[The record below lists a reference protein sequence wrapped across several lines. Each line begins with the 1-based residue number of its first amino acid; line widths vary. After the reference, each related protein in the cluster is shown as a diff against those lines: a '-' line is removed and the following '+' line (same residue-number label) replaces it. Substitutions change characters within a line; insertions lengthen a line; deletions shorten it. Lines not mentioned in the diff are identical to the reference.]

1 VLRATVFTLLLAFA
15 LPALSATTVSWDG
28 GGDGETWS
36 DPLNWSAD
44 AIPGAADNV
53 VINVAGAE
61 NTILHTGSDTTIAS
75 LTCEEPLTISGGS
88 LTLTSGASSING
100 TLTLNS
106 GRSLVVNGAAASL
119 TVPGAATIDGA
130 HLQALAGGTLSIP
143 MATSLTGGRLT
154 LDGSGSSISLP
165 ALTSLDK
172 TRFFLSA
179 GATFTAPAGVTAYD
193 HSGGIGVNEKR
204 TIIAVTGAGSA
215 LDLSG
220 ISTFTASFSGLGGL
234 LMLIHAADGGAV
246 DLSGLTSLAGGG
258 SGVNGGGPLELRTTS
273 GGLVNLDALRTATGN
288 GAGIKLNWDT
298 TTVSLPALSS
308 ADRIHA
314 TLPPAAALSAP
325 VLTRLE
331 NGSITLPDTASA
343 TFSQLNELLNTTV
356 SLAGTAALN
365 APGMTSID
373 HSRIHLTAGASYALP
388 SGITN
393 YDSSGGV
400 GTNEKRTLFSADG
413 PGSSLNLS
421 PLQSIT
427 ANFSGLGGILM
438 LVAASN
444 DAAIDLS
451 GLTAVA
457 GGGSGANGGGPLEFR
472 STSGGQIKLP
482 NLQDATGSGAGVLI
496 NLEESSLSFAQLTS
510 ASALHFQVTPGGTL
524 SIDALTTLQSGSL
537 TLPDG
542 ASVNAGAM
550 TRFLNCNL
558 SLDGTAALS
567 AASLVSIDQSRF
579 ILTAGATYALPSGVT
594 SYDSSGN
601 MRTNEKRTLFSAD
614 GEGAKLDLSP
624 LQSITAAFNGLG
636 SLQQI
641 ITASDLGE
649 IDLSGIVS
657 IAGGGSGVNGGG
669 PLILRSQS
677 GGVIKATSLTTLAGS
692 GAGIHLDI
700 GGTLDL
706 GAASTALQSTL
717 LDVASGAQVLGGA
730 IQNTSGSTIQGSGVI
745 RASVLNEGS
754 MIPGGSPGKLDI
766 TGDYTQ
772 TSTGTL
778 TMEIGG
784 AAPGSGH
791 DQLTIQGAAILA
803 GQLNVSFLNAFE
815 PAATDFFA
823 LLSYASLSGTFS
835 SVTGAVTPGNLTLD
849 AAYGTQAFVLV
860 NEGAHAFFQPAG
872 TVGTFTFQILTI
884 PGFSYEIQ
892 YADSLP
898 AASWNLLTQL
908 SGTGAPQSV
917 SDPSPPN
924 GQRFYRAV
932 ITGAPAD

>member
-1 VLRATVFTLLLAFA
+1 
-15 LPALSATTVSWDG
+15 
-28 GGDGETWS
+28 
-36 DPLNWSAD
+36 
-44 AIPGAADNV
+44 
-53 VINVAGAE
+53 
-61 NTILHTGSDTTIAS
+61 
-75 LTCEEPLTISGGS
+75 
-88 LTLTSGASSING
+88 
-100 TLTLNS
+100 
-106 GRSLVVNGAAASL
+106 
-119 TVPGAATIDGA
+119 
-130 HLQALAGGTLSIP
+130 
-143 MATSLTGGRLT
+143 M
-154 LDGSGSSISLP
+154 
-165 ALTSLDK
+165 
-172 TRFFLSA
+172 
-179 GATFTAPAGVTAYD
+179 
-193 HSGGIGVNEKR
+193 
-204 TIIAVTGAGSA
+204 
-215 LDLSG
+215 
-220 ISTFTASFSGLGGL
+220 
-234 LMLIHAADGGAV
+234 
-246 DLSGLTSLAGGG
+246 
-258 SGVNGGGPLELRTTS
+258 
-273 GGLVNLDALRTATGN
+273 
-288 GAGIKLNWDT
+288 
-298 TTVSLPALSS
+298 
-308 ADRIHA
+308 
-314 TLPPAAALSAP
+314 
-325 VLTRLE
+325 
-331 NGSITLPDTASA
+331 
-343 TFSQLNELLNTTV
+343 
-356 SLAGTAALN
+356 
-365 APGMTSID
+365 
-373 HSRIHLTAGASYALP
+373 
-388 SGITN
+388 
-393 YDSSGGV
+393 
-400 GTNEKRTLFSADG
+400 
-413 PGSSLNLS
+413 
-421 PLQSIT
+421 
-427 ANFSGLGGILM
+427 
-438 LVAASN
+438 
-444 DAAIDLS
+444 
-451 GLTAVA
+451 
-457 GGGSGANGGGPLEFR
+457 
-472 STSGGQIKLP
+472 
-482 NLQDATGSGAGVLI
+482 
-496 NLEESSLSFAQLTS
+496 TS

-524 SIDALTTLQSGSL
+524 AIDALTTLQSGSL

-567 AASLVSIDQSRF
+567 AANLVSIDQSRF
-579 ILTAGATYALPSGVT
+579 ILTEGATYSLPSGVT
-594 SYDSSGN
+594 SYDSSGG
-601 MRTNEKRTLFSAD
+601 MRTNEKRTLFSAG

-657 IAGGGSGVNGGG
+657 IAGGG
-669 PLILRSQS
+669 PLTLRSQS

-835 SVTGAVTPGNLTLD
+835 SVTGAVTPENITLD

-917 SDPSPPN
+917 SDPSPPPT
-924 GQRFYRAV
+924 QRFYRAV